1 MRRKRKVIKKDK
13 RAELAIKGKSLEEIF
28 QKITIR
34 RPRKPRTEKEV
45 LADLGIGK
53 KQAGA
58 NFQTFIPTRGMT
70 SPYFVPKQ
78 QDYNITG
85 AITDKTKDVK
95 GEVEK
100 QLSELV
106 DKFKSGVL
114 GLPFI
119 NSKGLPNNVGSS
131 SSGLKSDKVIGELLY
146 DEKQQEELIAQGM
159 QNQVDKEKKKRSEAG
174 KKGAP
179 KAQETKKKNKEKKQQ
194 EEKKQEEEEK
204 QEEPLTDV
212 AEEEEEEIP
221 MTVEAIPDFD
231 ITDILR
237 FRFKPSK
244 IDDNVE
250 RVFNKWYKNYQ
261 KAQLRDNGE
270 YETNPATIETEF
282 IRDKIIGK
290 KGLVDKYLRYKDGG
304 VIA

>member
-34 RPRKPRTEKEV
+34 RPRKPRREKEV

-78 QDYNITG
+78 QDYIAG

-95 GEVEK
+95 TEVEK
-100 QLSELV
+100 QLTELV

-131 SSGLKSDKVIGELLY
+131 SSGINSDKVIGQLML
-146 DEKQQEELIAQGM
+146 DEEELKQAEAKGAGK
-159 QNQVDKEKKKRSEAG
+159 VYEEVKKKKVIVLKRQV
-174 KKGAP
+174 KLRRK
-179 KAQETKKKNKEKKQQ
+179 TKS
-194 EEKKQEEEEK
+194 
-204 QEEPLTDV
+204 
-212 AEEEEEEIP
+212 
-221 MTVEAIPDFD
+221 
-231 ITDILR
+231 R
-237 FRFKPSK
+237 R
-244 IDDNVE
+244 
-250 RVFNKWYKNYQ
+250 
-261 KAQLRDNGE
+261 
-270 YETNPATIETEF
+270 
-282 IRDKIIGK
+282 
-290 KGLVDKYLRYKDGG
+290 
-304 VIA
+304 

>member
-34 RPRKPRTEKEV
+34 RPRKPRREKEV

-78 QDYNITG
+78 QDYITG

-119 NSKGLPNNVGSS
+119 NSQGLPNNVGSS
-131 SSGLKSDKVIGELLY
+131 SSGFIADKMTGMIIEDEEANERFLK
-146 DEKQQEELIAQGM
+146 QGM
-159 QNQVDKEKKKRSEAG
+159 QIQADKEKEKRSEAG

-179 KAQETKKKNKEKKQQ
+179 KGQETKKKNAEKKQQ
-194 EEKKQEEEEK
+194 EEKK

-212 AEEEEEEIP
+212 AEEEEEIIP
-221 MTVEAIPDFD
+221 VAFKAIPDVD

-244 IDDNVE
+244 IDDSVE

-261 KAQLRDNGE
+261 KAQLKDNGE
-270 YETNPATIETEF
+270 YETNPGTIETDF

>member
-34 RPRKPRTEKEV
+34 RPRKPRREKEV

-78 QDYNITG
+78 QDYIAG

-100 QLSELV
+100 QLSELLG
-106 DKFKSGVL
+106 KFQSGGL
-114 GLPFI
+114 SLPFI

-131 SSGLKSDKVIGELLY
+131 SSGINSDKVIGQLLV
-146 DEKQQEELIAQGM
+146 DDEELKQARAEGK
-159 QNQVDKEKKKRSEAG
+159 DEGKEEVLEEVKKKRSEAG

-179 KAQETKKKNKEKKQQ
+179 KAQETKKKKKEQKIQ
-194 EEKKQEEEEK
+194 EERKKK
-204 QEEPLTDV
+204 
-212 AEEEEEEIP
+212 AEEQEF
-221 MTVEAIPDFD
+221 PDFD
-231 ITDILR
+231 ITEVLR
-237 FRFKPSK
+237 FRFLPDE
-244 IDDNVE
+244 IDDE
-250 RVFNKWYKNYQ
+250 IEAMYYKWYLKYQ
-261 KAQLRDNGE
+261 EEQLKDNGE
-270 YETNPATIETEF
+270 YETNPGTIETDF
-282 IRDKIIGK
+282 IREEILGK

>member
-78 QDYNITG
+78 QDYITG

-131 SSGLKSDKVIGELLY
+131 SSGINSDKVIGQLLI
-146 DEKQQEELIAQGM
+146 DEEERKQAVAEGKGEAFEE
-159 QNQVDKEKKKRSEAG
+159 VKKKRSEAG

-179 KAQETKKKNKEKKQQ
+179 KGQETKKKNKEKKI
-194 EEKKQEEEEK
+194 EEERK
-204 QEEPLTDV
+204 KK
-212 AEEEEEEIP
+212 AEEQEF
-221 MTVEAIPDFD
+221 PDFD
-231 ITDILR
+231 ITDVLR
-237 FRFKPSK
+237 FRFLPDE
-244 IDDNVE
+244 IDTEIEAMYYN
-250 RVFNKWYKNYQ
+250 WYLKYQ
-261 KAQLRDNGE
+261 EEQLTDNGE
-270 YETNPATIETEF
+270 YETNPATIETDF
-282 IRDKIIGK
+282 IREKILGK
-290 KGLVDKYLRYKDGG
+290 KDLVDKYLRYKDGG

>member
-34 RPRKPRTEKEV
+34 RPRKPRREKEV

-78 QDYNITG
+78 QDYIAG
-85 AITDKTKDVK
+85 AITDKSKDVK
-95 GEVEK
+95 TEVEK
-100 QLSELV
+100 QLTELV

-119 NSKGLPNNVGSS
+119 NSQGLPNNVGSS
-131 SSGLKSDKVIGELLY
+131 SSGINSDKVIGQLLY
-146 DEKQQEELIAQGM
+146 DEEQQEELISKGM
-159 QNQVDKEKKKRSEAG
+159 QQQADKEKKKRSEAG

-179 KAQETKKKNKEKKQQ
+179 KAQETKKKNKERKE
-194 EEKKQEEEEK
+194 EEKKQEE
-204 QEEPLTDV
+204 PLTEV
-212 AEEEEEEIP
+212 AEEEEEEIIIP
-221 MTVEAIPDFD
+221 SVEPIPEFD
-231 ITDILR
+231 ITDILK

-250 RVFNKWYKNYQ
+250 RVFNKWYKTYQ
-261 KAQLRDNGE
+261 RGQLKDNGE
-270 YETNPATIETEF
+270 YETNPGTIESDF
-282 IRDKIIGK
+282 IREKIIGK